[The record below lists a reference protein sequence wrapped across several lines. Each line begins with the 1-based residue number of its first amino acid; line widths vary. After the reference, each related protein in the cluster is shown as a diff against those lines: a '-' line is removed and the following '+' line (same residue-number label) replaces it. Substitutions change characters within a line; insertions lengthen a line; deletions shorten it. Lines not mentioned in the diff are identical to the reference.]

1 MNRRLK
7 FFLGVML
14 LICMTIVGGCGGG
27 GDKQQASDS
36 KEKVVL
42 RIGYENNPGE
52 PLDVA
57 LNKWKELVA
66 KKSNGQMELEL
77 YPSSQ
82 LGSKNDLIDQMI
94 VGEPVMTLA
103 NGAWYADRGVKDFGI
118 MFAPYLFDNW
128 DQVWKVVG
136 SDWYKEQS
144 AKVEE
149 KGIKIVSNWIYG
161 TRHLALVKPYSQV
174 SDLKGQK
181 IRVPN
186 NTIQVESFKALGIA
200 PTPMPLGEAYTAL
213 QQGTIDGLENSLQFL
228 DSAKYGEVVK
238 YVVLDGHI
246 RDLTSWVCGKTFWES
261 LTKEQQDILT
271 STAEE
276 ASKYNSELQD
286 AADKKAMEELKAQG
300 VTIIEPDMAMREQF
314 KQESEGFYSSDAAK
328 DWSPGLR
335 EKILNIIKM

>member
-1 MNRRLK
+1 MRRILSI
-7 FFLGVML
+7 FLGAML
-14 LICMTIVGGCGGG
+14 IIGMTLVGGCGG
-27 GDKQQASDS
+27 DKQAADS
-36 KEKVVL
+36 REKIVL

-66 KKSNGQMELEL
+66 EKSDGQMELEL

-94 VGEPVMTLA
+94 AGEPVMTLA

-128 DQVWKVVG
+128 EQVWKVVR
-136 SDWYKEQS
+136 SDWYKEQ
-144 AKVEE
+144 AGKVEE
-149 KGIKIVSNWIYG
+149 KGLKIVTSWIYG
-161 TRHLALVKPYSQV
+161 TRHLALAKPYQQV

-186 NTIQVESFKALGIA
+186 NTIQIESFKALGIA

-228 DSAKYGEVVK
+228 DSAKYGEVAK
-238 YVVLDGHI
+238 YIVLDGHI
-246 RDLTSWVCGKTFWES
+246 HDLTSWVCGKTFWES
-261 LTKEQQDILT
+261 LTKEQQDILI

-286 AADKKAMEELKAQG
+286 KADKKAMEDLKTQG
-300 VTIIEPDMAMREQF
+300 VTIIEPDSAMREQF
-314 KQESEGFYSSDAAK
+314 KQGSESFYSSDATK
-328 DWSPGLR
+328 EWTPGLR
-335 EKILNIIKM
+335 EKILSIINN